1 VHGQALAG
9 LEAAVEERQILPP
22 PQNIQAGLAEK
33 ALLLFV
39 TPTLLARRQQQP
51 EAQLLL

>member
-1 VHGQALAG
+1 LLRTPI

-33 ALLLFV
+33 VLLLFV
-39 TPTLLARRQQQP
+39 TPTLSAQRQQQL
-51 EAQLLL
+51 EAQQLL